1 METGVLGG
9 VEQVVIGLAHGLAS
23 LENGREEYRF
33 LTTPGK
39 DEWLR
44 PYMRGPCRIMNVGDP
59 PVWTLRRYK
68 MRDLL
73 SRRLPFISRPLL
85 PPSGPEHVMVS
96 DGTVEQA
103 DVDVVHFPNQ
113 MAFLTRIPSI
123 YHPHDLQHLH
133 LPEMF
138 SDQDHFYRGLWYPA
152 FCEQATLV
160 AMMTAWGKR
169 DLLEHFD
176 LPRDKVAVV
185 PWGSVMDAYPEASE
199 EDLAATRRDL
209 AVPQDFLLYPGQTW
223 PHKNHK
229 RLLDALAMVRDR
241 HGEVPPVVC
250 PGRPNPEFQPVVER
264 RARELGL
271 QPSMIFP
278 GFVPPLQLRSLYELA
293 RALIFPSRFEGWGM
307 PVTEAFTLGLP
318 VACSSAASL
327 PEVTAGAA
335 LLFDPEDTAE
345 MADAVWRIWTDG
357 ELRAELADRGRRRAA
372 HLSFSR
378 AARTFR
384 AHYRRIAG
392 RRLDAG
398 DRELI
403 QASLE
408 SVGLESSAA

>member
-1 METGVLGG
+1 MRHLRVCIDARMETGVLGG
-9 VEQVVIGLAHGLAS
+9 VEQVVIGLADALSRLDDGP
-23 LENGREEYRF
+23 EEYLF

-44 PYMRGPCRIMNVGDP
+44 PYMRGPCRIMNVGYP
-59 PVWTLRRYK
+59 PAWTLRRYK

-113 MAFLTRIPSI
+113 MAFLTQIPSI

-185 PWGSVMDAYPEASE
+185 PWGSVMEAYPEASE

-209 AVPQDFLLYPGQTW
+209 AGPQDFLLYPAQTW

-229 RLLDALAMVRDR
+229 RLLDALALSAIATAKSHR
-241 HGEVPPVVC
+241 VVC
-250 PGRPNPEFQPVVER
+250 PGHPNPEFHPSSSG
-264 RARELGL
+264 ARG
-271 QPSMIFP
+271 
-278 GFVPPLQLRSLYELA
+278 
-293 RALIFPSRFEGWGM
+293 
-307 PVTEAFTLGLP
+307 
-318 VACSSAASL
+318 SSASSDSSRSFRGSSRRCSC
-327 PEVTAGAA
+327 GAC
-335 LLFDPEDTAE
+335 TS
-345 MADAVWRIWTDG
+345 WRL
-357 ELRAELADRGRRRAA
+357 EL
-372 HLSFSR
+372 
-378 AARTFR
+378 
-384 AHYRRIAG
+384 
-392 RRLDAG
+392 
-398 DRELI
+398 
-403 QASLE
+403 
-408 SVGLESSAA
+408 